1 MKYNSNNKPLVC
13 MQTQSTCY
21 KGTTRITPVGILWHC
36 TGANNPTLKRY
47 VQPSDVRPKEDTY
60 SKDEWIKIL
69 GKNQYN
75 NDWNHIERQAGLNA
89 WIGKLAD
96 GTATSIQTMPWN
108 FKPWGCGSGS
118 KGSCNNGWI
127 QFEICEDGLTD
138 KTYFNNV
145 YKEACELTAYLCK
158 LYNIDPKGTYTYNG
172 VKVPTIL
179 CHQDAAKLKVG
190 SDHSDVYNWFKK
202 HNKTM
207 DNVRDDVATLLNITP
222 TVTKTYELYIDVPVY
237 ANVTDAKNKKN
248 SKSIYKA
255 GTYYIYSKYPDG
267 LNGMFNISKDKE
279 AGAWINP
286 SENVKPTP
294 VVTVKTYQVVTTL
307 NRYSS
312 VADAKSKKNAKG
324 TYESGTY
331 YLYEKYPDGY
341 QGMFNIST
349 DKTGKSAGSW
359 VNPSENVKQEVKPPV
374 VITPEPAETPKVET
388 VKKVYE
394 LNFPNKHNIC
404 EYRDMTVEDY
414 EKNFTKVCE
423 TILKNNSKFDIN
435 IVKAFFNIAS
445 IYGID
450 PIRAISQSILE
461 TGWFKYGG
469 SAVTPDQHN
478 YCGMGVTSNGVKG
491 SSFDTIENGV
501 RAQLQHLFAYGSKE
515 SLPSGETL
523 VDPRFKYVTRGLAPT
538 WEELAGRWCV
548 PGYEGNDPEASMKA
562 GTTYGQK
569 IDKIYQ
575 GIVTL
580 DVSQETIEKYFNK
593 DVIVDTND
601 KDIVVDTTG
610 NDSDDNNEVKIDN
623 AKVNVVL
630 GLLEKVLNF
639 FIKLFG
645 IDKEQ

>member
-1 MKYNSNNKPLVC
+1 

-21 KGTTRITPVGILWHC
+21 KGTTKITPVGILWHC

-96 GTATSIQTMPWN
+96 GTVTSIQTMPWN

-158 LYNIDPKGTYTYNG
+158 LYNIDPKGTHTYNG

-179 CHQDAAKLKVG
+179 CHQDAYKLKVG

-207 DNVRDDVATLLNITP
+207 DNVRNDVASLMNVTP
-222 TVTKTYELYIDVPVY
+222 TPTTVSTYELYTDVPTY
-237 ANVTDAKNKKN
+237 ATAGDAKAKSNKKGT
-248 SKSIYKA
+248 YKA
-255 GTYYIYSKYPDG
+255 GTYYIYNKYPDG
-267 LNGMFNISKDKE
+267 IYGMLNISTDKTGNS
-279 AGAWINP
+279 AGSWINP
-286 SENVKPTP
+286 TENVKP
-294 VVTVKTYQVVTTL
+294 VVENVTVKTYQVVTSL
-307 NRYSS
+307 NRYST
-312 VADAKSKKNAKG
+312 VTDAKNKTNVKG
-324 TYESGTY
+324 TYEAGTY
-331 YLYEKYPDGY
+331 YIYEKYPDGSN
-341 QGMFNIST
+341 GMFNIST

-359 VNPSENVKQEVKPPV
+359 INPSENVKQEVKPPV
-374 VITPEPAETPKVET
+374 VTTPEPDETPKVET
-388 VKKVYE
+388 TKKVYE

-435 IVKAFFNIAS
+435 IVKAFFNIAP

-548 PGYEGNDPEASMKA
+548 PGYEGNDLEASMKA

-575 GIVTL
+575 EIVTL

-593 DVIVDTND
+593 EVVVNPDE
-601 KDIVVDTTG
+601 KESVVDNSG
-610 NDSDDNNEVKIDN
+610 DNSDDNNEVKIDN

-645 IDKEQ
+645 IDKDE